1 MIETIDYTPR
11 PQVMDGRIVLVTGA
25 TSGIGRSVAIGLAEQ
40 GASVVLL
47 GRSRE
52 KLASAC
58 EAIESG
64 PGPAPMGVEADFEK
78 MRWDDHLK
86 LAADLNERFGRLDGL
101 LHNAA
106 LLGERAPL
114 AHYDPMT
121 WHRVMH
127 VNVSAAFLLT
137 RALLPVLRKSDDAA
151 MVFTSSSV
159 GRKGKAYWG
168 AYAVSKFA
176 TEGLMQ
182 VLAEEMD
189 NTNVRVNA
197 LNPGKTRTKMRA
209 TAYPGEDPASVPTPE
224 SHLASY
230 LYLLGPASR
239 GVNGKTFDVQAPGST
254 PAAR

>member
-1 MIETIDYTPR
+1 MIETIDYTAPGR
-11 PQVMDGRIVLVTGA
+11 VMTGRTVLVTGA
-25 TSGIGRSVAIGLAEQ
+25 SGGIGRTVASALAEH
-40 GASVVLL
+40 GATVVLM
-47 GRSRE
+47 GRSRSRRAPVCDAVE
-52 KLASAC
+52 AYSP
-58 EAIESG
+58 EPPMAIE
-64 PGPAPMGVEADFEK
+64 ADLEK
-78 MRWDDHLK
+78 MSWDDYLK
-86 LAADLNERFGRLDGL
+86 LAGELGERYGRLDGL

-137 RALLPVLRKSDDAA
+137 RALLPLLGASEDASI
-151 MVFTSSSV
+151 VFTSSGV
-159 GRKGKAYWG
+159 GRRGKAYWG

-182 VLAEEMD
+182 VLAEELE
-189 NTNVRVNA
+189 NTRVRVNC
-197 LNPGKTRTKMRA
+197 LNPGKTRTSMRA
-209 TAYPGEDPASVPTPE
+209 AAYPGEDPSTVPAPE

-230 LYLLGPASR
+230 LYLLGPASK
-239 GVNGKTFDVQAPGST
+239 GVNGKSFDAQAPAAS